1 MDIVMNTSFANSL
14 LPRAPMPGFS
24 DNFDRAVA
32 PLGATSGEGRAW
44 QYFSNGEAPL
54 WRTSSGGTAVLVSGA
69 ALNAA
74 VVDALA
80 SNGTYKVTA
89 ASLGS
94 NRRGGPALRFRDM
107 DNHLFLWQP
116 APADPIALYKR
127 VGGTATRIGE
137 AGSYVPTNGDVYTV
151 ELSGPNVIVK
161 VNGTTRITAIEPAL
175 QGETRFGLIGTSSA
189 LQMGWDD
196 ISFTP

>member
-14 LPRAPMPGFS
+14 LPSAPMPGFL

-32 PLGATSGEGRAW
+32 PLGVTSRDGRPW

-54 WRTSSGGTAVLVSGA
+54 WRTSSGGTAVLISGA

-107 DNHLFLWQP
+107 DNHLFIWQP
-116 APADPIALYKR
+116 APTDPIALYKR
-127 VGGTATRIGE
+127 VGGTSTRIGD
-137 AGSYVPTNGDVYTV
+137 STTYVPSNGDVYTV
-151 ELSGPNVIVK
+151 ELYGPNIIVK
-161 VNGTTRITAIEPAL
+161 VNGTARIAAVETAL
-175 QGETRFGLIGTSSA
+175 QGETRHGLIGTSSA